1 MKRII
6 LTLAFSL
13 MSGIAFA
20 AQPMDVVT
28 PFYAD
33 PGSELGAENV
43 DKYTGK
49 ANEVMKLS
57 NEPTEEGACIDFMMS
72 VDAQDFDEDVLKK
85 SLNITE
91 ALAGDQATVV
101 ATFKLFKEDTEDKE
115 IDWEMEKVDGA
126 WKIADIYPKD
136 KSWQL
141 TKMECGPVQ

>member
-1 MKRII
+1 MKHI
-6 LTLAFSL
+6 LFMLSL
-13 MSGIAFA
+13 IFVSSTAFA

-28 PFYAD
+28 PFYSD
-33 PGSELGAENV
+33 PGSELGAENL

-57 NEPTEEGACIDFMMS
+57 TDSTNDGACIDFMMS
-72 VDAQDFDEDVLKK
+72 LDAQDFDDDVLKK

-101 ATFKLFKEDTEDKE
+101 ATFKLFKDDKEEKE

>member
-1 MKRII
+1 MKRFL
-6 LTLAFSL
+6 LTLSFTLAASV
-13 MSGIAFA
+13 AFA
-20 AQPMDVVT
+20 AQPMDTVK

-33 PGSELGAENV
+33 PGSELGAENL

-49 ANEVMKLS
+49 AYDVMKLS
-57 NEPTEEGACIDFMMS
+57 NDPSADGACIDFMMS
-72 VDAQDFDEDVLKK
+72 LDAQDFDEDVLKK

-115 IDWEMEKVDGA
+115 IDWEMEKVDGV